1 MGKVLTGPCVL
12 RVNRGI
18 GPARQSAALD
28 LEAAFK
34 ALDDRSC
41 APVCDR
47 GPGASKFDRGW
58 LLLDAEG
65 IGKQLCEGLPF
76 GGGLG
81 SLLGGLDAPS
91 FENRCQGFGQGA
103 TLGVRV
109 LW

>member
-1 MGKVLTGPCVL
+1 M
-12 RVNRGI
+12 NRGI

-34 ALDDRSC
+34 ALDDRTC

-47 GPGASKFDRGW
+47 GPVGLRK
-58 LLLDAEG
+58 LIVLLDAEG
-65 IGKQLCEGLPF
+65 IGNQLCEGLPF

-91 FENRCQGFGQGA
+91 FEDRCQGFGQGGA
-103 TLGVRV
+103 LVVRV

>member
-1 MGKVLTGPCVL
+1 MFFRRFKKA
-12 RVNRGI
+12 VNKGI
-18 GPARQSAALD
+18 GLVRQSAVLD
-28 LEAAFK
+28 LEAAFE
-34 ALDDRSC
+34 ALDDRTC

-47 GPGASKFDRGW
+47 GDV
-58 LLLDAEG
+58 
-65 IGKQLCEGLPF
+65 GLRNLSGRFAF

-81 SLLGGLDAPS
+81 SLLGGLDAPR